1 MRRFALV
8 VALVGSL
15 LVVPSA
21 HAQITDVFAGDVPCV
36 NFENGTPGNPADDQ
50 RRCGR
55 NGTSELQAV
64 SVTAT
69 GGTYTLTFDGQ
80 TTAAIAFD
88 ATATQLDAALEA
100 LPNIGS
106 GDVTVAPPSAG
117 TYNVTFANV
126 LARQNVPEMT
136 ADSTNLTG
144 GTASVSTTTPGETP
158 TTTATFDGVP
168 IDVNVAFPAAGDGP
182 FPLLIW
188 GHGYGGSKIGFGSMK
203 QYTDRGYAVFSMTD
217 RGFHESCGTPGAKAR
232 DGGTICEDEGYVR
245 LMDTRYEV
253 RDAQH
258 FAGLLN
264 NEGVVDGQ
272 KVGALGGSYGGGL
285 SMALAALRDRV
296 MLPDGK
302 LVP

>member
-1 MRRFALV
+1 
-8 VALVGSL
+8 
-15 LVVPSA
+15 
-21 HAQITDVFAGDVPCV
+21 
-36 NFENGTPGNPADDQ
+36 
-50 RRCGR
+50 
-55 NGTSELQAV
+55 
-64 SVTAT
+64 
-69 GGTYTLTFDGQ
+69 
-80 TTAAIAFD
+80 
-88 ATATQLDAALEA
+88 
-100 LPNIGS
+100 
-106 GDVTVAPPSAG
+106 
-117 TYNVTFANV
+117 
-126 LARQNVPEMT
+126 MT

-168 IDVNVAFPAAGDGP
+168 IDVNVAFPAAAAGDGP

-253 RDAQH
+253 RDAQQ

-285 SMALAALRDRV
+285 SMALARAQGPHDAAGRHTRPLDQPGPGQRADADRRRGPEHPVDRPQLRPGAERQHARLRAGRRLHRTLRRDEAVARQRALPLGADERRG
-296 MLPDGK
+296 LLRAGRAPT
-302 LVP
+302 PRPT